1 MLDKKKIGT
10 LVERFIGGTDKF
22 LVDVVVSKGN
32 VVDVYVDGDDGITIN
47 ECAEISRHIES
58 NFDRDRE
65 DFELRVSSPG
75 IDKPFKLR
83 RQYGKYLGREI
94 KLVLNDGNK
103 VTGKLLKISDDEVL
117 LECLVGK
124 KKKNKEERSFAFS
137 EIRQGK
143 PVISFK

>member
-47 ECAEISRHIES
+47 ECVEISRHIES

-65 DFELRVSSPG
+65 DYELRVSSPG

-83 RQYGKYLGREI
+83 RQYGKYMDREI
-94 KLVLNDGNK
+94 RIELNDGAR
-103 VTGKLLKISDDEVL
+103 VTGKLLKLADDELL
-117 LECLVGK
+117 LECLVDK
-124 KKKNKEERSFAFS
+124 KKKNMEERSYAFS
-137 EIRQGK
+137 DIRQGK